1 MTTSDTSHSSTKRTP
16 RQNNSIHLLFEEIA
30 RELNNA
36 GIDMTVLVK
45 NLQVSHTKESVKG
58 IWKAICEA
66 KYSKKST
73 TELTSK
79 EIDEVY
85 DEFNRL
91 LAEHGIH
98 VPFPSNIFYLNEN

>member
-1 MTTSDTSHSSTKRTP
+1 MKRTSK
-16 RQNNSIHLLFEEIA
+16 QNNSIHLLFEEIA
-30 RELNNA
+30 RELNNS
-36 GIDMTVLVK
+36 GIDMRVLIK
-45 NLQVSHTKESVKG
+45 NLQVSHTKKSVKG

-66 KYSKKST
+66 KYGKKST

-91 LAEHGIH
+91 LSEFGIH
-98 VPFPSNIFYLNEN
+98 VAFPSNIFYIND

>member
-1 MTTSDTSHSSTKRTP
+1 MTTSDALHSSTKRTS

-45 NLQVSHTKESVKG
+45 NLQVPHTKESVKG

-66 KYSKKST
+66 KYGNKST

-98 VPFPSNIFYLNEN
+98 VPFPNNIFYLNEN

>member
-1 MTTSDTSHSSTKRTP
+1 MRRT
-16 RQNNSIHLLFEEIA
+16 RKQNASMHILFEEIA

-36 GIDMTVLVK
+36 GIDMRVLVK

-66 KYSKKST
+66 KYGKKST

-98 VPFPSNIFYLNEN
+98 IPFPNNLHYLHEN